1 MNEEKKTTPAAG
13 AKPGEQRR
21 PMRGGMGGGRQG
33 RRGGP
38 RRPREESEF
47 DQRIIDIARV
57 TRVTEGGKRMS
68 FRATV
73 AVGDRIN
80 RIGFGIGKGLDV
92 TLAVNKAVSRAKKN
106 MLRIPIT
113 KNGSIAHASH
123 AKFGS
128 SKVIVKPAP
137 VGTGIIAGGVM
148 RTILELSGVK
158 NVTAKMIGSNNKI
171 NNAQATLDALKKI
184 KPYMSRASK

>member
-1 MNEEKKTTPAAG
+1 MNEDKKPTPMSGTKA
-13 AKPGEQRR
+13 GEQRR
-21 PMRGGMGGGRQG
+21 PMRGG

-38 RRPREESEF
+38 RRSRAEDSEF

-73 AVGDRIN
+73 AVGDRVN

-92 TLAVNKAVSRAKKN
+92 TLAVNKAVSRAKKSL
-106 MLRIPIT
+106 LRVPIT
-113 KNGSIAHASH
+113 KNGSIAHASK

-128 SKVIVKPAP
+128 SKVMIKPAP

-148 RTILELSGVK
+148 RTLLELAGVK
-158 NVTAKMIGSNNKI
+158 NVTAKMIGANNKI
-171 NNAQATLDALKKI
+171 NNAHATLDALKKI
-184 KPYMSRASK
+184 KPYTSRARK

>member
-1 MNEEKKTTPAAG
+1 MNDLKKTTPSDQKPTDG
-13 AKPGEQRR
+13 ARR
-21 PMRGGMGGGRQG
+21 PPMRGGA

-47 DQRIIDIARV
+47 DQKIIDIARV
-57 TRVTEGGKRMS
+57 ARVTEGGKRMS

-80 RIGFGIGKGLDV
+80 RIGFASGKGLDV
-92 TLAVNKAVSRAKKN
+92 TLAVNKAVSRAKKHMIRLPVN
-106 MLRIPIT
+106 KKGT
-113 KNGSIAHASH
+113 IAHASQ
-123 AKFGS
+123 AKFGA
-128 SKVIVKPAP
+128 SKVMIKPAP

-148 RTILELSGVK
+148 RIILELAGVK
-158 NVTAKMIGSNNKI
+158 NVTAKMIGANNKI

-184 KPYMSRASK
+184 KPYTPRSRK